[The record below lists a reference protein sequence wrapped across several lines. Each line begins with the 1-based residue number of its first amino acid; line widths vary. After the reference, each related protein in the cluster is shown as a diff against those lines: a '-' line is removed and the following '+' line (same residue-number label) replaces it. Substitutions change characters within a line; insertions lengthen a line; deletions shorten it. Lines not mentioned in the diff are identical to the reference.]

1 MKIPTDQVPQ
11 ADNIQAIEI
20 SLQAVSEGANTYQD
34 IAYALGYKERQGRYY
49 RLACEI
55 LRFTYKTG
63 VNQSA
68 ITPFGQQ
75 YLEAN
80 TEDRKEIFGQA
91 VLSSSLFQRVIPLFE
106 SRPEGISKEEL
117 ERFLSQVTETTPK
130 MVDRRTSSVISWL
143 EHAGIIRSV
152 DGIYV
157 LNSLPESVQVVN
169 YNDPTE
175 PLLPSHFA
183 LTEYNIIAQRV
194 KAFQNTITFEIDRV
208 KRDRANDAHNRLTN
222 LLAHKIRKKGGIPKS
237 NILVDLATQVNSG
250 KFIFEVK
257 STTDRNMRNQ
267 IRRGISQLYEYRY
280 LQNISDA
287 NLVLVL
293 ENPLTDNLGWYQDYL
308 IDDRGIYFMWDGDN
322 NFYCPEAIKNN
333 LSFLF
338 ESN

>member
-11 ADNIQAIEI
+11 ADNIKAIEI
-20 SLQAVSEGANTYQD
+20 SIQAVSEGAKTSQD
-34 IAYALGYKERQGRYY
+34 IAHALGYDERQGRYY

-55 LRFTYKTG
+55 LGFTYRTK

-68 ITPFGQQ
+68 ITPFGKQ

-80 TEDRKEIFGQA
+80 TEDRKELFGQA
-91 VLSSSLFQRVIPLFE
+91 VLNSSLFQRVIPFFE
-106 SRPEGISKEEL
+106 SKQEGISKEEL
-117 ERFLSQVTETTPK
+117 EQFLSHVTETTSG
-130 MVDRRTSSVISWL
+130 MVGRRASTVLSWL
-143 EHAGIIRSV
+143 EHAGIIRSM

-157 LNSLPESVQVVN
+157 LNRLPDSVQVVN

-175 PLLPSHFA
+175 PLLPSHFV
-183 LTEYNIIAQRV
+183 LTEYNTIAQRV
-194 KAFQNTITFEIDRV
+194 KAFQSTITFEINRV

-222 LLAHKIRKKGGIPKS
+222 LLAHRIREKGGIPKS
-237 NILVDLATQVNSG
+237 NVLVDLATKINDG

-257 STTDRNMRNQ
+257 STTEKNMRSQ

-280 LQNISDA
+280 LQNIPDA
-287 NLVLVL
+287 NLVLVM

-322 NFYCPEAIKNN
+322 NFYCPEAIQNN